1 MPPRVETHCVYIL
14 RSLKSP
20 TRSYVGYTSD
30 PYNRLRQHNGEV
42 KGGAR
47 KTRLHRPWEMLAV
60 ISRFSSHT
68 SALQFEWALQHPA
81 ASLAVRASVRGKP
94 GLGTARSVKSKFA
107 VADMMTRLEQWSD
120 EELLLHFTTE
130 DAKNLWIAA
139 TKEEAKRSITA
150 PVAAVSSFGVS
161 LSTLGPLKSLWLYE
175 EAERLLM
182 AAKKKKKEASEAL
195 KLEKREAKR
204 RTREETKNI
213 VRKKDGKV
221 VGKTKMVKLNSHDDI
236 DNDRPRSIGEEDLV
250 FELSSDDEVNLI
262 NDGTYNDFDDNDVLI
277 IDVDDEDK
285 SSDNGM
291 SINTGEGNDISSSR
305 YPTSPSIIHSGSGVE
320 GGGGLKS
327 IGKENI
333 HVNRVTIIID
343 DDDDDNKDKDN
354 DDDDAIEETEV
365 FEVDDES
372 SADEGDD
379 DNDNYSAFN
388 SAAGTSLGG
397 DDGDD
402 SLPLPLVDRLKRRL
416 QKSPSSLSP
425 SSSSSSCGLCFSP
438 VLSRQKEPFIACKG
452 CSTHFHLFCAADHF
466 LAQQRRIIKR
476 NTLSTSMASSPL
488 AASNPIV
495 PSDVPVPCPG
505 LIMIREDDNKGAD
518 KANDSRY
525 RTSSCLSSLTWSQA
539 IVNASTSSS
548 LTSPLPTGPSD
559 VSAAG
564 FQDQDL
570 PISTSRRK
578 SITLLINKNK

>member
-139 TKEEAKRSITA
+139 TKEEVKRVNTA
-150 PVAAVSSFGVS
+150 PVAAVSSFGVTM
-161 LSTLGPLKSLWLYE
+161 STLGPLKSLWLYE
-175 EAERLLM
+175 EAERLLV

-221 VGKTKMVKLNSHDDI
+221 VGKNKMVKLNSHDDI

-250 FELSSDDEVNLI
+250 IELSSDDEVNLI
-262 NDGTYNDFDDNDVLI
+262 HDGSYNDFDDNDVVI

-291 SINTGEGNDISSSR
+291 SMNTGKGNDISSSR
-305 YPTSPSIIHSGSGVE
+305 YPTSPSIIHSGRGVE

-333 HVNRVTIIID
+333 HVNRVTIILDND
-343 DDDDDNKDKDN
+343 DYDDDNKDKDN
-354 DDDDAIEETEV
+354 DDDDAIEENEV

-372 SADEGDD
+372 SADEGVDD
-379 DNDNYSAFN
+379 DDNYSAFN
-388 SAAGTSLGG
+388 AAAGTSLGG
-397 DDGDD
+397 DDDGDD

-425 SSSSSSCGLCFSP
+425 SSSSSSCGLCFSLP
-438 VLSRQKEPFIACKG
+438 CQKEPFIACKG

-476 NTLSTSMASSPL
+476 NTLSTSMASSSL
-488 AASNPIV
+488 AALNPIV

-505 LIMIREDDNKGAD
+505 LIMISEADNKGD
-518 KANDSRY
+518 GKANDSRY
-525 RTSSCLSSLTWSQA
+525 RTSSCSSSLTWSQA

-564 FQDQDL
+564 FQDL
-570 PISTSRRK
+570 PLSTSRRK

>member
-1 MPPRVETHCVYIL
+1 M
-14 RSLKSP
+14 
-20 TRSYVGYTSD
+20 
-30 PYNRLRQHNGEV
+30 
-42 KGGAR
+42 
-47 KTRLHRPWEMLAV
+47 
-60 ISRFSSHT
+60 
-68 SALQFEWALQHPA
+68 
-81 ASLAVRASVRGKP
+81 
-94 GLGTARSVKSKFA
+94 
-107 VADMMTRLEQWSD
+107 
-120 EELLLHFTTE
+120 
-130 DAKNLWIAA
+130 
-139 TKEEAKRSITA
+139 
-150 PVAAVSSFGVS
+150 
-161 LSTLGPLKSLWLYE
+161 
-175 EAERLLM
+175 
-182 AAKKKKKEASEAL
+182 
-195 KLEKREAKR
+195 
-204 RTREETKNI
+204 
-213 VRKKDGKV
+213 
-221 VGKTKMVKLNSHDDI
+221 
-236 DNDRPRSIGEEDLV
+236 
-250 FELSSDDEVNLI
+250 
-262 NDGTYNDFDDNDVLI
+262 
-277 IDVDDEDK
+277 
-285 SSDNGM
+285 
-291 SINTGEGNDISSSR
+291 NTGEGNDISSSR
-305 YPTSPSIIHSGSGVE
+305 YPTSPSIIHSGRGVE

-333 HVNRVTIIID
+333 HVNRVTIILDDD
-343 DDDDDNKDKDN
+343 DDDDDNNDKDN

-438 VLSRQKEPFIACKG
+438 VLPRQNEPFIACKG

-476 NTLSTSMASSPL
+476 NTLSTSMASSSL

-505 LIMIREDDNKGAD
+505 LIMISEDDNKGAD

-564 FQDQDL
+564 FQDQGL